1 MSFSTIA
8 IAASAKAGIQ
18 SKEDANIIEFV
29 EAPWGLG
36 MTLFPVQKVILKAH
50 YGLELDDTKKF
61 KISDWRRENWKELT
75 EKEYLKHIYDLQL
88 NHKIYFLKIHRLNY
102 LKLKYNNI
110 PTPHNRVQFYWISF

>member
-36 MTLFPVQKVILKAH
+36 MTLPSK
-50 YGLELDDTKKF
+50 
-61 KISDWRRENWKELT
+61 
-75 EKEYLKHIYDLQL
+75 
-88 NHKIYFLKIHRLNY
+88 
-102 LKLKYNNI
+102 
-110 PTPHNRVQFYWISF
+110 